1 MLQVFETVYWP
12 SLDYILTYKRFL
24 DTPIG
29 PVLFKKQFYK
39 NRCEILSAN
48 GKQRLTIPIHA
59 RQGQSD
65 IEIRICNRS
74 AWQKNHLRSLDSAYN
89 NAPFY
94 WYYKPAI
101 HDFYTQSA
109 TSLFELNKTLLQW
122 LFPQLGLPKPQFT
135 EEMGDSIFEKT
146 DYAHRLRVILNTQ
159 AYPQTFSNKFEFI
172 PNLSVLDLLF
182 NTGPQ
187 SSVFIQNCLIKGPLS

>member
-12 SLDYILTYKRFL
+12 SLEYILTYKRFL

-29 PVLFKKQFYK
+29 PVLFKKQYYK

-65 IEIRICNRS
+65 IEVRICNRS

-101 HDFYTQSA
+101 HDFYAQSA
-109 TSLFELNKTLLQW
+109 TSLFKLNKTLLQW

-146 DYAHRLRVILNTQ
+146 NYSHRLRVVLNTQ

-187 SSVFIQNCLIKGPLS
+187 SSVFIQNCLTKCPLN

>member
-1 MLQVFETVYWP
+1 MLRVFETVYWP
-12 SLDYILTYKRFL
+12 PLEYIILYKRFSQ
-24 DTPIG
+24 TPIG

-89 NAPFY
+89 NAPYY

-101 HDFYTQSA
+101 HDLYTQTA
-109 TSLFELNKTLLQW
+109 TSLFEFNKTLLQW
-122 LFPQLGLPKPQFT
+122 LMRQLGLPEPQFT
-135 EEMGDSIFEKT
+135 ESMGNSIFEKT
-146 DYAHRLRVILNTQ
+146 DYTQRLRVVLNTQ
-159 AYPQTFSNKFEFI
+159 AYPQTFSNKFEFV
-172 PNLSVLDLLF
+172 PNLSVLDILF
-182 NTGPQ
+182 NNGPQ
-187 SSVFIQNCLIKGPLS
+187 SSVFIQNCLTKGPLS